1 MPGVRAPL
9 ANRRP
14 NMKKRGINPEQTVV
28 IAVRVSQIDR
38 DILNRVAAF
47 DGVTVSD
54 VVRWAIAVWEE
65 QNGERIREASSG
77 NL

>member
-1 MPGVRAPL
+1 
-9 ANRRP
+9 
-14 NMKKRGINPEQTVV
+14 MKRRGINPEQTVV

>member
-1 MPGVRAPL
+1 
-9 ANRRP
+9 
-14 NMKKRGINPEQTVV
+14 MKRRGINPEQTVV

-47 DGVTVSD
+47 ESVTLSD